1 VSNELI
7 IIIVSLAFS
16 ALFSGMEIAFVSSNK
31 LRFELDKKE
40 SSLLSKIIDF
50 FYAHGEM
57 FITTMLVGNNIALVV
72 YGIQTARL
80 LNVPISLYVSSNE
93 IIIVALQTIISTIV
107 VIFTG
112 EFIPKTIF
120 KAASNFWLKAF
131 SPLMFIIYWI
141 LYPIT
146 IFATII
152 SKGVLRLLG
161 QYNPE
166 STSLALNK
174 VDLDYLVTESIERT
188 EDEENVEN
196 DVKIFQN
203 ALDFS
208 EVKLRECAVPRTEI
222 TALPEDATEEDLK
235 RAFSDT
241 GYSKV
246 LIYRDS
252 IDNII
257 GYFHSSDL
265 FQKAK
270 EKEQFDWHN
279 YLREMPIV
287 PETMAAS
294 KLMDIFMQKKKS
306 IAVVVDEFGGT
317 AGIVTLEDIM
327 EEIFGEIEDEHDIKE
342 YKAEQISDTEYILSG
357 RLEIDEINQRFE
369 LGLEEDENY
378 LTIAGFILYKYQKFP
393 KLNET
398 IVIDNYTF
406 KVLEAHNN
414 RIDLVRLKIN
424 AKK

>member
-1 VSNELI
+1 MSNEVI
-7 IIIVSLAFS
+7 IIIISLAFS

-40 SSLLSKIIDF
+40 SSLWPKIIDF

-57 FITTMLVGNNIALVV
+57 YITTMLVGNNIALVV
-72 YGIQTARL
+72 YGIQTANL
-80 LNVPISLYVSSNE
+80 LNAPISYFVSSDPM
-93 IIIVALQTIISTIV
+93 VVVTLQTIISTIV

-131 SPLMFIIYWI
+131 SPLMFVIYI
-141 LYPIT
+141 LLYPIT
-146 IFATII
+146 IFATML
-152 SKGVLRLLG
+152 SKGILMLFG
-161 QYNPE
+161 QYNPQE
-166 STSLALNK
+166 TSLALNK
-174 VDLDYLVTESIERT
+174 VDLDYLVTESIEHT

-222 TALPEDATEEDLK
+222 TALPEDATEEELK
-235 RAFSDT
+235 KAFTET

-246 LIYRDS
+246 VIYRES

-265 FQKAK
+265 FQRAK
-270 EKEQFDWHN
+270 EGDQFDWHN

-294 KLMDIFMQKKKS
+294 KLMDIFMQRKKS

-342 YKAEQISDTEYILSG
+342 YRAEKISDTEYILSG

-398 IVIDNYTF
+398 ITIDNYTF

-414 RIDLVRLKIN
+414 RIDLVRVKIN
-424 AKK
+424 GKK